1 MTYEEFFDVLF
12 KKYELEIYK
21 SSINNNQYQLHV
33 IPSNQPEISDMIW
46 LQKSKLSYMPYFF
59 LPTDLNNALIVYFTS
74 YPSIKLNA
82 IRPDLVKLIKQ
93 EIGKQIAEYFD
104 NKHDIVL
111 YCGDVKIIEA
121 KTLEEATI
129 QLDLK
134 DGIEV

>member
-1 MTYEEFFDVLF
+1 MTYEEFFDMLF

-21 SSINNNQYQLHV
+21 SSINNNLYQLYVVHCD
-33 IPSNQPEISDMIW
+33 QPEISDMIW
-46 LQKSKLSYMPYFF
+46 LQKSKSSYRSYFF

-93 EIGKQIAEYFD
+93 EIGRQIAEYFD
-104 NKHDIVL
+104 NKHDVIL
-111 YCGDVKIIEA
+111 YCGDVKMIEA